1 MSQRLT
7 KHDRIVIDLALQ
19 ILDEATTKAAHSVVD
34 TQPVRLAL
42 RCLLPHVTERWP
54 LVSYWSAASQPD
66 TTIRVA
72 GCRAAMAG
80 IELQLAS

>member
-19 ILDEATTKAAHSVVD
+19 ILDEATTKAAHGAVD

-42 RCLLPHVTERWP
+42 RCLLPHVGERWP
-54 LVSYWSAASQPD
+54 LISYWSAAAQPVQA
-66 TTIRVA
+66 TRVE
-72 GCRAAMAG
+72 GCKAAMRG
-80 IELQLAS
+80 IERQLGL